1 MSVITF
7 PDSLVDKV
15 SRLPW
20 GQQRNDLEFRSI
32 FGAQAIEG
40 SGPLWTA
47 AIEFGDMLES
57 ESGAV
62 QALIMQLRGR
72 TNQLALWNLARPAP
86 LGTMRGSMVLNASV
100 AQGATQMDVNGGVS
114 EAAKTLLAGDFLGI
128 GSGLTQQVV
137 MVTGNTISGGSGV
150 VTVTFEPPLRNA
162 FAAGASVTWDK
173 PKALFRRQSSK
184 SSWDY
189 ASVLA
194 SGFSIDLLEDSRP

>member
-20 GQQRNDLEFRSI
+20 GQQRNDMEFRSI
-32 FGAQAIEG
+32 FGAQALEG

-86 LGTMRGSMVLNASV
+86 LGTMRGTMTLSADA
-100 AQGATQMDVNGGVS
+100 AQGATSLSITAGVGQ
-114 EAAKTLLAGDFLGI
+114 AGKTLLAGDFIGI

-137 MVTGNTISGGSGV
+137 MVTADATANGSGV
-150 VTVTFEPPLRNA
+150 ISVSIEPPLRNA
-162 FAAGASVTWDK
+162 FASGASVTWDK

-194 SGFSIDLLEDSRP
+194 SGFSLDLLEDSRP